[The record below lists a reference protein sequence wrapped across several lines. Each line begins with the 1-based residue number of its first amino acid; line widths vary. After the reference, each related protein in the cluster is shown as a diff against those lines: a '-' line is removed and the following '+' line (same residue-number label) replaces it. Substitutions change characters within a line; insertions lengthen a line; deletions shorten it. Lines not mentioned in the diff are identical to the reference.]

1 MRYAS
6 IRKMDVSN
14 GPGFGISLFTQGCNI
29 RCKGCFNPETWD
41 YNAGKDF
48 TDESISTI
56 INLMDNEHISRLSIL
71 GGEPLS
77 NCNLF
82 MLSKL
87 IQRAKTAYP
96 NKTIWLWSGYTWEVL
111 QEKRKTNNYL
121 NFILNNLDYIIVGPF
136 IEEQKDLTLKWRGSS
151 NQRII
156 KLQNDNIIDITEL

>member
-1 MRYAS
+1 
-6 IRKMDVSN
+6 
-14 GPGFGISLFTQGCNI
+14 
-29 RCKGCFNPETWD
+29 
-41 YNAGKDF
+41 
-48 TDESISTI
+48 
-56 INLMDNEHISRLSIL
+56 MDNEHISRLSIL

-87 IQRAKTAYP
+87 IQRVKTAYP

-121 NFILNNLDYIIVGPF
+121 NFILDNLDYIIVGPF

-156 KLQNDNIIDITEL
+156 KLQKDNITDITES